1 MLYRYAM
8 VAVAALA
15 AGCGTTRT
23 FVDYSRGS
31 LYSTET
37 AGNVPYVE
45 VGPVTASQRGFFW
58 EPCWQMA
65 EDAVAELQAEAVRRG
80 ANNVVAVQWLNHSDG
95 TYTET
100 PVCTTGW
107 GWFTAAFVGGFAP
120 WVKATEVKG
129 RLVNA
134 DEASLA
140 RLRGDVQKRSAAW
153 QAREAVI
160 VAEMEACK
168 CDRAAAEALIADR
181 EAARVA
187 AEKAAVEKAAAEKLA
202 AEKAAAAAAE
212 RLAAEKAAAAP
223 KAKPARTRAPKAAA
237 ATTPAPAAAGTPKGA
252 SNR

>member
-1 MLYRYAM
+1 MLQRYAM
-8 VAVAALA
+8 VVAVAALA

-23 FVDYSRGS
+23 FVDYSRSS

-37 AGNVPYVE
+37 VGNVPYVE
-45 VGPVTASQRGFFW
+45 VGPVTAAQRGFFW
-58 EPCWQMA
+58 EPCWRMA
-65 EDAVAELQAEAVRRG
+65 EEAVAELQAEAVRRG
-80 ANNVVAVQWLNHSDG
+80 ANNVVAVQWLNHADG

-120 WVKATEVKG
+120 WVKAIEVKG

-134 DEASLA
+134 DEGSLA
-140 RLRGDVQKRSAAW
+140 RLRGDVQKRSSAW
-153 QAREAVI
+153 QVREAAI

-168 CDRAAAEALIADR
+168 CDRAAAETSIADR
-181 EAARVA
+181 ETARLA
-187 AEKAAVEKAAAEKLA
+187 AEKAAAEKAAAEKLA

-223 KAKPARTRAPKAAA
+223 KAKVARTRAPK
-237 ATTPAPAAAGTPKGA
+237 TPAPAPAAGGTSKGA